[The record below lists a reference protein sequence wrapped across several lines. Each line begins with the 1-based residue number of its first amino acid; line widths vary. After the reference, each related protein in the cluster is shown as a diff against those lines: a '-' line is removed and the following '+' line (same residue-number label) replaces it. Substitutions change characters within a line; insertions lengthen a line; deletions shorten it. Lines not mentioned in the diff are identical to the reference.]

1 MPAKPERTFRNR
13 VTKQLHNS
21 IDTWSVHDSFTAGVP
36 DHWYSGWKADLWA
49 EYKYFPKS
57 KNKFNLVSGKA
68 PKLSMLQQHWLN
80 RKLKQGRNVCVIVG
94 FPQGALVLDNGEWMN
109 EITEV
114 ENKIITVKEL
124 AREIEKRCGLYK

>member
-1 MPAKPERTFRNR
+1 
-13 VTKQLHNS
+13 
-21 IDTWSVHDSFTAGVP
+21 
-36 DHWYSGWKADLWA
+36 
-49 EYKYFPKS
+49 
-57 KNKFNLVSGKA
+57 
-68 PKLSMLQQHWLN
+68 
-80 RKLKQGRNVCVIVG
+80 VIVG